1 MSSGVW
7 PKTIALSL
15 LCVLL
20 VITITR
26 TWRFTN
32 KPVDNRILRMQG
44 TPTPKTLISHVQQ
57 KEPNKEYH
65 ITNLV
70 RKSSNETRNTTR
82 NHFDGTDLISTPVSS
97 SRKYIFSHNFQQ
109 FSWPFTSDFFL
120 AKMIDRGAPSPAI

>member
-7 PKTIALSL
+7 PKIIALGL

-44 TPTPKTLISHVQQ
+44 TPTPKTLISHVQH

-82 NHFDGTDLISTPVSS
+82 NHIDGTDLISTPMSS

-109 FSWPFTSDFFL
+109 FNWPFTSDFFFGQN
-120 AKMIDRGAPSPAI
+120 D